1 MDDMDDRDDRLLLS
15 DSSEASEVESDG
27 PRIYSVRELNSAAK
41 NVLGSNFS
49 DVWVAG
55 EVSDLSRPSSGHFY
69 FSLKDEEA
77 TIRAVLWRSSAS
89 RLPFQIEDGQQLV
102 CRGKIDLYV
111 VRGSYQLVV
120 NHAEPKGVGGLQLA
134 FEQRKRQLAAEGLF
148 DEEHKQSP
156 PWLPRKIAFVTSPSG
171 AAIRD
176 FLEVIRRR
184 WSNVHVVV
192 IPARVQGTEASGEIA
207 AGIRTANR
215 LTDPP
220 DLLVVGRGGGSMEDL
235 WCFNEEEVVRAIFD
249 SAIPVISAV
258 GHEID
263 VTLSD
268 LVADRRALTPS
279 EAAELAVPLEAD
291 VRGVLEGAQQRLV
304 STLQSRVLRARQQLK
319 TLASRPVLKR
329 PEELIEQR
337 ARLVDDWD
345 ERLKRAMHDQIGRGK
360 EKVALATAGLNA
372 LSPLGVL
379 QRGYSITQDASG
391 NVIQKVDDVQAGQK
405 MITRVMGG
413 KIYST
418 VQSREE
424 IEGSES

>member
-1 MDDMDDRDDRLLLS
+1 MNDSFLYRDSDEQDIPISEPPQLLS
-15 DSSEASEVESDG
+15 VSQ
-27 PRIYSVRELNSAAK
+27 LNNAAK
-41 NVLGSNFS
+41 DLLGTAFG
-49 DVWVAG
+49 DVWVVG
-55 EVSDLSRPSSGHFY
+55 EVSDLSKPSSGHIY

-134 FEQRKRQLAAEGLF
+134 FEQMKRQLAAEGLF
-148 DEEHKQSP
+148 DEEHKQSL

-184 WSNVHVVV
+184 WSNVHVIV
-192 IPARVQGTEASGEIA
+192 IPARVQGAEASGEIA

-215 LTDPP
+215 LADPP

-279 EAAELAVPLEAD
+279 EAAELAVPSEAD
-291 VRGVLEGAQQRLV
+291 VRGVLEANQQRLV
-304 STLQSRVLRARQQLK
+304 STLQSRVLRARQQLE
-319 TLASRPVLKR
+319 TLALRPVLKR

-337 ARLVDDWD
+337 ARLVDDW
-345 ERLKRAMHDQIGRGK
+345 EQRLKRAMDDHIGRGK

-372 LSPLGVL
+372 LNPLGVL
-379 QRGYSITQDASG
+379 QRGYSVTQDTSG
-391 NVIQKVDDVQAGQK
+391 NVIQKVNDVQDGQE
-405 MITRVMGG
+405 MVIRVMDG

-424 IEGSES
+424 IEGVEQ